1 MNHLMLILLITASTT
16 AFGRMVEENMDDAL
30 DFSMQ
35 KPVESKRGVAGD
47 SKDDKK
53 KKRNV
58 ASDEIEAN
66 GDVKYWK
73 FKP

>member
-1 MNHLMLILLITASTT
+1 MNRLLLILLITASTT

-30 DFSMQ
+30 GFSVE
-35 KPVESKRGVAGD
+35 KPVESNRGVAGGKQ
-47 SKDDKK
+47 SAKK